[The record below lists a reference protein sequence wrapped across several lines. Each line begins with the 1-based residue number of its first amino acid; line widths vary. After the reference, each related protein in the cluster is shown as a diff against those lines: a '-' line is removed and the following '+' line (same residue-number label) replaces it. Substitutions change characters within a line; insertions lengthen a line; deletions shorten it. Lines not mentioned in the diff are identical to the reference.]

1 MGEVAFYSIDI
12 YDDKKLLTI
21 DIFHMLSLEQIN
33 MLVLSAE
40 LGSFS
45 ACARKLGKV
54 QSAVSHGISS
64 LEIDLGVELFDR
76 TSRSPKLTS
85 EGERLIRSAKALLAQ
100 SHEFEKIAESIH
112 RREESALTIAIDDA
126 LIAPHVSSIFALFAQ
141 QFPYV
146 QLDIVSLASP
156 DITEAV
162 ANGNIDMGIM
172 FSEVEANKQ
181 VDFCYV
187 GGVDFIAVCHW
198 DFPLAEL
205 SLLSESDLAPYRQI
219 AVRGFFKKESQALIS
234 MTPNAWWCTSNYAVL
249 ELIQQKIGWAYL
261 PLSLVQPLIETGD
274 IHKIDVTFDHKPWSV
289 PVDLVSKKGANR
301 GPAYQWLFDACKNAF
316 SADLCM

>member
-1 MGEVAFYSIDI
+1 
-12 YDDKKLLTI
+12 
-21 DIFHMLSLEQIN
+21 

-45 ACARKLGKV
+45 ACARRLGKV
-54 QSAVSHGISS
+54 QSAVSHGISN

-76 TSRSPKLTS
+76 SSRSPRLTT

-100 SHEFEKIAESIH
+100 SHELEKIAESII
-112 RREESALTIAIDDA
+112 RNEESALTIAVDDA
-126 LIAPHVSSIFALFAQ
+126 LFVPNMSTVLALFADE
-141 QFPYV
+141 FPYV
-146 QLDIVSLASP
+146 QLDILSLTSS
-156 DITEAV
+156 DIIHAV
-162 ANGNIDMGIM
+162 ANGNVDIGVM

-187 GGVDFIAVCHW
+187 GGVDFIAVCHR

-219 AVRGFFKKESQALIS
+219 AVRGTLKKEPQALIS
-234 MTPNAWWCTSNYAVL
+234 MTPSVWWCSSYYAVL
-249 ELIQQKIGWAYL
+249 ELMQQKIGWAYL
-261 PLSLVQPLIETGD
+261 PLSLVQPLIQTGN

-289 PVDLVSKKGANR
+289 PVDLVYKKGANR
-301 GPAYQWLFDACKNAF
+301 GPAHQWLFDACKNAF